1 MFHCRE
7 DAEKSLLKLQKSHPY
22 FNLNGQVHAIEK
34 YKSAGRPSSAQEK
47 HITGYQMTFEIE
59 RNEELIQQH
68 KRRKGRFILATNELD
83 SNQMPS
89 ASY

>member
-1 MFHCRE
+1 
-7 DAEKSLLKLQKSHPY
+7 
-22 FNLNGQVHAIEK
+22 
-34 YKSAGRPSSAQEK
+34 
-47 HITGYQMTFEIE
+47 MTFEIE

-89 ASY
+89 ASILKNYKEQQAVEGGFRFLKDPWFMVDSFFV